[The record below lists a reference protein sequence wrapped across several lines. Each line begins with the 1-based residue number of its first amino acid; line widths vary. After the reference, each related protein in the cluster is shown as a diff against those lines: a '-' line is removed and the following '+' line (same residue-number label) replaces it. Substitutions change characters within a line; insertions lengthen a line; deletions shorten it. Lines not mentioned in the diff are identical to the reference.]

1 MFIMYDLKNDTYI
14 SDATIEANKDF
25 DKDLEN
31 ALIDLKELIL
41 EQNAV

>member
-1 MFIMYDLKNDTYI
+1 MFIMYDLKNGTYI

-25 DKDLEN
+25 EKDLEN